1 MPDYT
6 TAWLSIADYF
16 KTAWGGAVPLFLD
29 DDAAT
34 PDTNTWARLNI
45 RHTDGEQATM
55 GAPGSNRFRRFG
67 IVTVQIFQKQGSY
80 GIAGRELAENALAI
94 FAGIEN
100 DAITYYNGSVREIGN
115 DGRGWY
121 QINVITEFRYDEIT

>member
-6 TAWLSIADYF
+6 TAWLSIADYI
-16 KTAWGGAVPLFLD
+16 KTGLGGGVPIFLD
-29 DDAAT
+29 DDADT
-34 PDTNTWARLNI
+34 PETETYMRLNI
-45 RHTDGEQATM
+45 RHNDGEQSSM

-67 IVTVQIFQKQGSY
+67 GVTVQIFQKQGKF
-80 GIAGRELAENALAI
+80 GTEARELAENALAL

-100 DAITYYNGSVREIGN
+100 SGITYYNGSVREIGN
-115 DGRGWY
+115 DARGWY

>member
-6 TAWLSIADYF
+6 SAWLSIADYI
-16 KTAWGGAVPLFLD
+16 KTGWGGAVPMFLD
-29 DDAAT
+29 DDPAT
-34 PDTNTWARLNI
+34 PTTDEFARLNI
-45 RHTDGEQATM
+45 RHNDGEQSSM
-55 GAPGSNRFRRFG
+55 GAPGNNRFRRFG
-67 IVTVQIFQKQGSY
+67 VVTVQIFQKQGKF
-80 GIAGRELAENALAI
+80 GADARELAENALAL

-100 DAITYYNGSVREIGN
+100 SGITYYNSSVREIGN